1 MGHATLGHIWNIS
14 FDNWVSKGKATITTE
29 EEHKFNFFFV
39 RSYLPHINKSRLEFY
54 KNQHEKCNRKKTKRS
69 TLCGNLSRKVTIVQ
83 DIMERKIIHWYDTP
97 SHYNCEDWVK
107 KSIVEDSFLIT
118 KHYLPCKTLLEKKVC
133 K

>member
-1 MGHATLGHIWNIS
+1 MQHLVIYEIS
-14 FDNWVSKGKATITTE
+14 LLIIEYLRGRQPLQQKKSISIT
-29 EEHKFNFFFV
+29 FFFV
-39 RSYLPHINKSRLEFY
+39 RSYLHHINKSRLEFY

-69 TLCGNLSRKVTIVQ
+69 TLCGNLSRKVTIFQ